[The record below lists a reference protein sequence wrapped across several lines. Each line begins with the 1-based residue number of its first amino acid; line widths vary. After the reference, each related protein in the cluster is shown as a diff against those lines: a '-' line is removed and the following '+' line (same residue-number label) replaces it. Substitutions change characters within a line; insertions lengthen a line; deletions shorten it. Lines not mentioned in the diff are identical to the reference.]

1 MPSVS
6 STLRNSYGSESVKF
20 ILIRHG
26 EATHNVGAE
35 TEGDAAYENPAYR
48 NSHLTAK
55 GVQQTT
61 DAGKKIASTITTDAA
76 ALWCSPLQ
84 RCLQTAENVM
94 KSVNVPLDQMY
105 LHDSLLE
112 RLGRG
117 HVCNTRAPTSEIRRD
132 WPDFNA
138 NMLPDVGPEWKGIE
152 GRQSV
157 KLRMTMLVEHLK
169 RVYAGAKDPVII
181 VSHHD
186 ALLDLIGYSFKNAE
200 FMVTDLS

>member
-1 MPSVS
+1 M
-6 STLRNSYGSESVKF
+6 VKF

-26 EATHNVGAE
+26 EATHNLGSE

-48 NSHLTAK
+48 NASLTTK
-55 GVQQTT
+55 GVQQAT
-61 DAGKKIASTITTDAA
+61 DTGLKIASTLTTDAA

-94 KSVNVPLDQMY
+94 KSVDVPLEQMY

-117 HVCNTRAPTSEIRRD
+117 HVCNMRAPTSEIRRD

-138 NMLPDVGPEWKGIE
+138 NMLPDVGPEWRGIE

-157 KLRMTMLVEHLK
+157 KLRMTMLMEHLK
-169 RVYAGAKDPVII
+169 RVYAGSKDPIII

-186 ALLDLIGYSFKNAE
+186 ALLDLVGYSFKNAE
-200 FMVTDLS
+200 FMITDLS

>member
-1 MPSVS
+1 M
-6 STLRNSYGSESVKF
+6 VKF

-35 TEGDAAYENPAYR
+35 TEGDKAYENPAYR
-48 NSHLTAK
+48 NAELTAK
-55 GVQQTT
+55 GVEQAT
-61 DAGKKIASTITTDAA
+61 DAGHKIAKLSTDAA
-76 ALWCSPLQ
+76 ALWCSPLH

-105 LHDSLLE
+105 VHDSLLE

-117 HVCNTRAPTSEIRRD
+117 HVCNMRAPTSEIRRD

-138 NMLPDVGPEWKGIE
+138 NMLPDVGPEWRGIE

-157 KLRMTMLVEHLK
+157 KLRMTMLMEHLK
-169 RVYAGAKDPVII
+169 RVYAGTKDPVII
-181 VSHHD
+181 ISHHD
-186 ALLDLIGYSFKNAE
+186 ALFDLIGYSFKNAE
-200 FMVTDLS
+200 YMITDLS

>member
-1 MPSVS
+1 MPAP
-6 STLRNSYGSESVKF
+6 STLRNSHGNESVKF

-55 GVQQTT
+55 GVQQATET
-61 DAGKKIASTITTDAA
+61 GRKIASTVTMKAA

-94 KSVNVPLDQMY
+94 KSVEVPLDQMY

-117 HVCNTRAPTSEIRRD
+117 HVCNMRAPTGEIRRD

-157 KLRMTMLVEHLK
+157 KLRMTMLMEHLK
-169 RVYAGAKDPVII
+169 RVYAGATDPVII

-186 ALLDLIGYSFKNAE
+186 ALFNLIGYSFKNAE
-200 FMVTDLS
+200 YMLTDLS

>member
-1 MPSVS
+1 MPAS
-6 STLRNSYGSESVKF
+6 STLRNSYGNESVKF

-26 EATHNVGAE
+26 EATHNTGAE

-48 NSHLTAK
+48 NSVLTDK
-55 GVQQTT
+55 GIQQAA
-61 DAGKKIASTITTDAA
+61 DAGKKIASTITTKAA

-84 RCLQTAENVM
+84 RCLQTADNVM

-117 HVCNTRAPTSEIRRD
+117 HVCNIRAPTGEIRRD

-169 RVYAGAKDPVII
+169 RVYAGATDPVII

-186 ALLDLIGYSFKNAE
+186 ALFDLIGYSFKNAE
-200 FMVTDLS
+200 FLVTDLS

>member
-1 MPSVS
+1 MPAA
-6 STLRNSYGSESVKF
+6 STLRNSYGNESVKF

-26 EATHNVGAE
+26 EATHNTGAE

-48 NSHLTAK
+48 NSVLTAK
-55 GVQQTT
+55 GVQQAA
-61 DAGKKIASTITTDAA
+61 DAGKKIASTLTTKAA

-84 RCLQTAENVM
+84 RCLQTADNVM
-94 KSVNVPLDQMY
+94 KSVEVPLDQMY

-117 HVCNTRAPTSEIRRD
+117 HVCNMRAPTSEIRRD

-157 KLRMTMLVEHLK
+157 KLRMTMLMEHLK
-169 RVYAGAKDPVII
+169 RVYAGATDPVII

-186 ALLDLIGYSFKNAE
+186 ALFDLIGYSFKNAE
-200 FMVTDLS
+200 FLVTDLS

>member
-1 MPSVS
+1 MPAP
-6 STLRNSYGSESVKF
+6 STLRNSYANESVKF

-26 EATHNVGAE
+26 EATHNTGAE

-48 NSHLTAK
+48 NSVLTAK
-55 GVQQTT
+55 GVQQAA
-61 DAGKKIASTITTDAA
+61 DAGKKIASTVTTKAA

-84 RCLQTAENVM
+84 RCLQTADNVM
-94 KSVNVPLDQMY
+94 KSVEVPLDQMY

-117 HVCNTRAPTSEIRRD
+117 HVCNMRAPTSEIRRD

-157 KLRMTMLVEHLK
+157 KLRMTMLMEHLK
-169 RVYAGAKDPVII
+169 RVYAGSTDPVII

-200 FMVTDLS
+200 FVVTDLS

>member
-6 STLRNSYGSESVKF
+6 STLRNSFGNESVKF

-26 EATHNVGAE
+26 EATHNTGAE

-48 NSHLTAK
+48 NSHLTEK
-55 GVQQTT
+55 GIQQAT
-61 DAGKKIASTITTDAA
+61 DAGLKIAKVTTKAA

-84 RCLQTAENVM
+84 RCMQTAENVM
-94 KSVNVPLDQMY
+94 KSVEVPLDQMY

-117 HVCNTRAPTSEIRRD
+117 HVCNIRASTGEIRRD

-157 KLRMTMLVEHLK
+157 KLRMTMLMEHLK
-169 RVYAGAKDPVII
+169 QVYAGAEDPVII

-186 ALLDLIGYSFKNAE
+186 ALFELIGYSFKNAE
-200 FMVTDLS
+200 FLVSDLS

>member
-1 MPSVS
+1 M
-6 STLRNSYGSESVKF
+6 VKF

-35 TEGDAAYENPAYR
+35 TEGDKAYENPAYR
-48 NSHLTAK
+48 NSQLTAK
-55 GVQQTT
+55 GVEQATEV
-61 DAGKKIASTITTDAA
+61 GVKIASKVTTDAA

-84 RCLQTAENVM
+84 RCLQTAEHVM
-94 KSVNVPLDQMY
+94 KSVNVPLEEMY

-117 HVCNTRAPTSEIRRD
+117 HVCNMRAPTGEIRRD

-138 NMLPDVGPEWKGIE
+138 NMLPDIGPEWRGIE

-157 KLRMTMLVEHLK
+157 KLRMTMLMEHLK
-169 RVYAGAKDPVII
+169 RVYAGATDPVII
-181 VSHHD
+181 ISHHD
-186 ALLDLIGYSFKNAE
+186 ALLDLVGFSFKNAE
-200 FMVTDLS
+200 YMVTDLL

>member
-1 MPSVS
+1 M
-6 STLRNSYGSESVKF
+6 VKF

-48 NSHLTAK
+48 NSQLTTK
-55 GVQQTT
+55 GVQQAT
-61 DAGKKIASTITTDAA
+61 DAGLKIASTLTTDAA

-84 RCLQTAENVM
+84 RCMMTAEHVM
-94 KSVNVPLDQMY
+94 KSVNVPLEQMY

-117 HVCNTRAPTSEIRRD
+117 HVCNMRASTSEIRRD
-132 WPDFNA
+132 WPDFNT
-138 NMLPDVGPEWKGIE
+138 NMLPDVGPEWRGIE

-157 KLRMTMLVEHLK
+157 KLRMTMLMEHLK
-169 RVYAGAKDPVII
+169 RVYAGEKDPVII
-181 VSHHD
+181 ISHHD
-186 ALLDLIGYSFKNAE
+186 ALLDLVGYSFKNAE
-200 FMVTDLS
+200 YMITDLL

>member
-1 MPSVS
+1 MPAP
-6 STLRNSYGSESVKF
+6 STLRNSYGNESVKF

-26 EATHNVGAE
+26 EATHNTGAE

-48 NSHLTAK
+48 NSVLTAK
-55 GVQQTT
+55 GVQQAA
-61 DAGKKIASTITTDAA
+61 DAGKKIASTVTTKAA

-94 KSVNVPLDQMY
+94 KSVEVPLDQMY

-117 HVCNTRAPTSEIRRD
+117 HVCNIRAPTGEIRRD

-138 NMLPDVGPEWKGIE
+138 NMLPDVGPEWRGIE

-169 RVYAGAKDPVII
+169 RVYAGATDPVII

-186 ALLDLIGYSFKNAE
+186 ALFELIGYSFKNAE
-200 FMVTDLS
+200 FLVTDLS

>member
-1 MPSVS
+1 MPAP
-6 STLRNSYGSESVKF
+6 STLRNSYAKESVKF

-26 EATHNVGAE
+26 EATHNTGAE

-48 NSHLTAK
+48 NSVLTAK
-55 GVQQTT
+55 GVQQAA
-61 DAGKKIASTITTDAA
+61 DAGKKIASTVTTKAA

-84 RCLQTAENVM
+84 RCLQTADNVM
-94 KSVNVPLDQMY
+94 KSVEVPLDQMY

-117 HVCNTRAPTSEIRRD
+117 HVCNMRAPTSEIRRD

-157 KLRMTMLVEHLK
+157 KLRMTMLMEHLK
-169 RVYAGAKDPVII
+169 RVYAGATDPVII

-186 ALLDLIGYSFKNAE
+186 ALFDLIGYSFKNAE
-200 FMVTDLS
+200 FLVTDLS

>member
-1 MPSVS
+1 M
-6 STLRNSYGSESVKF
+6 VKF

-48 NSHLTAK
+48 NSQLTEK
-55 GVQQTT
+55 GVKQATE
-61 DAGKKIASTITTDAA
+61 AGMKIASTLATDAA

-84 RCLQTAENVM
+84 RCMMTAEHVM
-94 KSVNVPLDQMY
+94 KSVNVPLEQMY

-117 HVCNTRAPTSEIRRD
+117 HVCNMRASTSEIRRD

-138 NMLPDVGPEWKGIE
+138 NMLPDVGPEWRGIE

-157 KLRMTMLVEHLK
+157 KLRMTMLMEHLK
-169 RVYAGAKDPVII
+169 RVYAGEKDPVII
-181 VSHHD
+181 ISHHD
-186 ALLDLIGYSFKNAE
+186 ALLDLVGYSFKNAE
-200 FMVTDLS
+200 YMITDLS

>member
-1 MPSVS
+1 MPAS
-6 STLRNSYGSESVKF
+6 STLRNSYGNESVKF

-26 EATHNVGAE
+26 EATHNTGAE

-48 NSHLTAK
+48 NSVLTDK
-55 GVQQTT
+55 GVQQAA
-61 DAGKKIASTITTDAA
+61 DAGKKIASTITTKAA

-84 RCLQTAENVM
+84 RCLQTADNVM

-117 HVCNTRAPTSEIRRD
+117 HVCNIRAPTGEIRRD

-169 RVYAGAKDPVII
+169 RVYAGATDPVII

-186 ALLDLIGYSFKNAE
+186 ALFDLIGYSFKNAE
-200 FMVTDLS
+200 FLVTDLS

>member
-1 MPSVS
+1 MPAP
-6 STLRNSYGSESVKF
+6 STLRNSYENESVKF

-26 EATHNVGAE
+26 EATHNTGAE

-48 NSHLTAK
+48 NSVLTAK
-55 GVQQTT
+55 GVQQAA
-61 DAGKKIASTITTDAA
+61 DAGKKIASTVTTKAA

-84 RCLQTAENVM
+84 RCLQTADNVM
-94 KSVNVPLDQMY
+94 KSVEVPLDQMY

-117 HVCNTRAPTSEIRRD
+117 HVCNMRAPTSEIRRD

-157 KLRMTMLVEHLK
+157 KLRMTMLMEHLK
-169 RVYAGAKDPVII
+169 RVYAGATDPVII

-186 ALLDLIGYSFKNAE
+186 ALFDLIGYSFKNAE
-200 FMVTDLS
+200 FLVTDLS

>member
-1 MPSVS
+1 M
-6 STLRNSYGSESVKF
+6 VKF

-26 EATHNVGAE
+26 EGTHNLGAE

-48 NSHLTAK
+48 NSHLTEK
-55 GVQQTT
+55 GVQQAA
-61 DAGKKIASTITTDAA
+61 DAGLKIASTMTSSAA

-84 RCLQTAENVM
+84 RCMQTAEQVM
-94 KSVNVPLDQMY
+94 KSVDVPLNHMY

-117 HVCNTRAPTSEIRRD
+117 HVCNMRAPTGEIRRD

-138 NMLPDVGPEWKGIE
+138 NLLPDVGPEWKGIE

-157 KLRMTMLVEHLK
+157 KFRMTMLLEHLK
-169 RVYAGAKDPVII
+169 RVYAGSTEPVII

-186 ALLDLIGYSFKNAE
+186 ALFEILGFSLKNADYV
-200 FMVTDLS
+200 VTDLLQS

>member
-1 MPSVS
+1 M
-6 STLRNSYGSESVKF
+6 VKF

-48 NSHLTAK
+48 NSVLTAK
-55 GVQQTT
+55 GINQAA
-61 DAGKKIASTITTDAA
+61 DAGHKIASTMTSSAA

-84 RCLQTAENVM
+84 RCMQTAEQLM
-94 KSVNVPLDQMY
+94 KSVDVPLNQMY

-117 HVCNTRAPTSEIRRD
+117 HVCNMRAPTGEIRRD

-138 NMLPDVGPEWKGIE
+138 NLLPDVGPEWKGIE

-157 KLRMTMLVEHLK
+157 KFRMTMLLEHLK
-169 RVYAGAKDPVII
+169 RVYAGSAEPVII

-186 ALLDLIGYSFKNAE
+186 ALLDLVGYSFKNVE
-200 FMVTDLS
+200 YMVTDLS

>member
-1 MPSVS
+1 M
-6 STLRNSYGSESVKF
+6 VKF

-35 TEGDAAYENPAYR
+35 TEGDKAYENPAYR
-48 NSHLTAK
+48 NSQLTAK
-55 GVQQTT
+55 GVEQATE
-61 DAGKKIASTITTDAA
+61 AGVKIAKLATNAA

-84 RCLQTAENVM
+84 RCMQTAENVM

-117 HVCNTRAPTSEIRRD
+117 HVCNMRATTSEIRRD

-138 NMLPDVGPEWKGIE
+138 NMLPDVGPEWRGIE

-157 KLRMTMLVEHLK
+157 KLRMTMLMEHLK

-186 ALLDLIGYSFKNAE
+186 ALLDLVGYSFKNAE
-200 FMVTDLS
+200 YMITDLS

>member
-6 STLRNSYGSESVKF
+6 STLRNSYGNQSVKF

-55 GVQQTT
+55 GVQQAT
-61 DAGKKIASTITTDAA
+61 DTGNKIASTVTTDAA

-94 KSVNVPLDQMY
+94 KSVDVPLDQMY

-117 HVCNTRAPTSEIRRD
+117 HVCNMRAPTSEIRRD
-132 WPDFNA
+132 WSDFNA

-152 GRQSV
+152 GRHSV

-200 FMVTDLS
+200 FMVTDLC

>member
-1 MPSVS
+1 M
-6 STLRNSYGSESVKF
+6 VKF

-35 TEGDAAYENPAYR
+35 TEGDKAYENPAYR
-48 NSHLTAK
+48 NAELTAK
-55 GVQQTT
+55 GVQQAT
-61 DAGKKIASTITTDAA
+61 DAGHKIAKLSTDAA

-105 LHDSLLE
+105 VHDSLLE

-117 HVCNTRAPTSEIRRD
+117 HVCNMRATTSEIRRD

-138 NMLPDVGPEWKGIE
+138 NMLPDVGPEWRGIE

-157 KLRMTMLVEHLK
+157 KLRMTMLMEHLK

-186 ALLDLIGYSFKNAE
+186 ALFDLIGYSFKNAE
-200 FMVTDLS
+200 YMITDLL